1 MDADKLSHQDHVASN
16 SHGEDKSFNYSAVI
30 VPETLIFLD
39 EAVVTIMKFR
49 TSKKMEAKVPGG
61 CRGKIS
67 AGIQVPL

>member
-1 MDADKLSHQDHVASN
+1 MQTSYHTKIMLRVILT
-16 SHGEDKSFNYSAVI
+16 GEDKSFNYSAVI